1 MMVKPMPHELVPTK
15 YLPPG
20 RFADIYFDR
29 EALRLKA
36 EDERLLN
43 HMNMSVHPSI
53 MLTLLDRN
61 SDELD

>member
-1 MMVKPMPHELVPTK
+1 MMVKMMPHELVPTK

-29 EALRLKA
+29 ELLRQKA

-43 HMNMSVHPSI
+43 HLNMSVSPSVL
-53 MLTLLDRN
+53 LTILEID
-61 SDELD
+61 D

>member
-1 MMVKPMPHELVPTK
+1 MPHELVPTK

-29 EALRLKA
+29 ELLRQKA

-43 HMNMSVHPSI
+43 HLNMSVSPSVL
-53 MLTLLDRN
+53 LTILEID
-61 SDELD
+61 D